1 MRQLKITKSITN
13 RESAS
18 LDKYLQEIGKEDLIT
33 VEEEVELAQRIKK
46 GDQEAL
52 EKLTKA
58 NLRFVVSVAKQ
69 YQNQGLS
76 LPDLINEGN
85 LGLIKAA
92 EKFDETRGFKFISYA
107 VWWIRQSILQA
118 LAEQSRIVRLPLN
131 QVGSL
136 NKINKA
142 FARFEQENERTP
154 SPEELANVLDLPKEK
169 VSDTLR
175 VSGRHVSV
183 DAPFSDGED
192 NNLLDV
198 LVNTD
203 SPNADRGLINESLST
218 EVERALATLTDRER
232 DIIRYFFGI
241 GCPEMTL
248 EEIGEKFGLTRER
261 VRQIKEK
268 AIRRLRHSSRNKFL
282 KSYLGIRRG
291 VPLLFLSPPQ
301 VFLPGNRYG
310 KRDNWV
316 SLRRLKNIPTMKAL
330 YTVLLLVCSN
340 TFMTIAWY
348 GHLKFNGSNNGSPL
362 PLFLVILASW
372 GVAFFEYCF
381 QVPANRLGFVE
392 NGGPFSLIQLKIIQE
407 VISLLVFTVFTIL
420 VFRTETFR
428 WNHIA
433 AFVCIVLA
441 VYFVFRK

>member
-18 LDKYLQEIGKEDLIT
+18 LDKYLQEIGREELVT
-33 VEEEVELAQRIKK
+33 VEEEVELAQRIRK
-46 GDQEAL
+46 GDQVAL

-142 FARFEQENERTP
+142 LSKFEQENERMP
-154 SPEELANVLDLPKEK
+154 SPEELSEILDIPRDKIA
-169 VSDTLR
+169 DTLR

-183 DAPFSDGED
+183 DAPFVDGED
-192 NNLLDV
+192 NSLLDV

-203 SPNADRGLINESLST
+203 SPNADKGLVNESLNK
-218 EVERALATLTDRER
+218 EIERALATLTERER
-232 DIIRYFFGI
+232 DIVKYFFGI
-241 GCPEMTL
+241 GTQEMTL
-248 EEIGEKFGLTRER
+248 EEIGEHFGLTRER

-268 AIRRLRHSSRNKFL
+268 AIRRLRHSARSKLL
-282 KSYLGIRRG
+282 KSYLG
-291 VPLLFLSPPQ
+291 
-301 VFLPGNRYG
+301 
-310 KRDNWV
+310 
-316 SLRRLKNIPTMKAL
+316 
-330 YTVLLLVCSN
+330 
-340 TFMTIAWY
+340 
-348 GHLKFNGSNNGSPL
+348 
-362 PLFLVILASW
+362 
-372 GVAFFEYCF
+372 
-381 QVPANRLGFVE
+381 
-392 NGGPFSLIQLKIIQE
+392 
-407 VISLLVFTVFTIL
+407 
-420 VFRTETFR
+420 
-428 WNHIA
+428 
-433 AFVCIVLA
+433 
-441 VYFVFRK
+441 

>member
-131 QVGSL
+131 RVGSL

-142 FARFEQENERTP
+142 FGQFEQKNERVP
-154 SPEELANVLDLPKEK
+154 SPEELAEMLDIPKEK

-183 DAPFSDGED
+183 DAPFADGED

-198 LVNTD
+198 LVNAD
-203 SPNADRGLINESLST
+203 SPNADRGLINESLAT
-218 EVERALATLTDRER
+218 EVDRALDTLTDREK
-232 DIIRYFFGI
+232 DIIKYFFGI
-241 GCPEMTL
+241 GYPEMTL

-268 AIRRLRHSSRNKFL
+268 AIRRLRHSSRSKLL
-282 KSYLGIRRG
+282 KSYLG
-291 VPLLFLSPPQ
+291 
-301 VFLPGNRYG
+301 
-310 KRDNWV
+310 
-316 SLRRLKNIPTMKAL
+316 
-330 YTVLLLVCSN
+330 
-340 TFMTIAWY
+340 
-348 GHLKFNGSNNGSPL
+348 
-362 PLFLVILASW
+362 
-372 GVAFFEYCF
+372 
-381 QVPANRLGFVE
+381 
-392 NGGPFSLIQLKIIQE
+392 
-407 VISLLVFTVFTIL
+407 
-420 VFRTETFR
+420 
-428 WNHIA
+428 
-433 AFVCIVLA
+433 
-441 VYFVFRK
+441 